1 MENQISIIINGVRSD
16 AVETEKPKC
25 EGCAF
30 FEACTVY
37 DTHCGFIEEMHGEYN
52 FVKSDKKFEV

>member
-1 MENQISIIINGVRSD
+1 MNKIIIIINSVQYN

-30 FEACTVY
+30 LEKCMEY
-37 DTHCGFIEEMHGEYN
+37 DTDCGFIEEMHGEYH
-52 FVKSDKKFEV
+52 FVKSEKNEI